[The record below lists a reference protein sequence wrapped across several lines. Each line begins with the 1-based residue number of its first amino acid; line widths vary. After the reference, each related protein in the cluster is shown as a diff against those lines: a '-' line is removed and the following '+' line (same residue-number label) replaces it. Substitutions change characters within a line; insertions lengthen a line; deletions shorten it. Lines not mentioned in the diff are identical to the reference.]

1 MRKFE
6 LHVTK
11 GNTTTKK
18 IGVFSSE
25 REAKQ
30 FAKALPLPE
39 GVVVKVKEVSDM
51 VLAIRFFESYRG
63 FVGLDD

>member
-11 GNTTTKK
+11 SHTTKK
-18 IGVFSSE
+18 IGIFNSE
-25 REAKQ
+25 KEAKQ

-39 GVVVKVKEVSDM
+39 GVEVEVKEVSDS
-51 VLAIRFFESYRG
+51 VLAIRFFLECRD
-63 FVGLDD
+63 FVGFDD

>member
-6 LHVTK
+6 LHITK
-11 GNTTTKK
+11 RNTTKK

-30 FAKALPLPE
+30 FARALPLPE
-39 GVVVKVKEVSDM
+39 GVEVKVKEVSDM
-51 VLAIRFFESYRG
+51 VLAVRFYKEYSA

>member
-6 LHVTK
+6 LHVTTS
-11 GNTTTKK
+11 NTTKK
-18 IGVFSSE
+18 IGIFSSE
-25 REAKQ
+25 REAIQ

-39 GVVVKVKEVSDM
+39 GVEVVVREVSDM
-51 VLAIRFFESYRG
+51 VLAIRFFKDYSA

>member
-6 LHVTK
+6 LHITK
-11 GNTTTKK
+11 GNTTKK
-18 IGVFSSE
+18 IGAFNSE

-39 GVVVKVKEVSDM
+39 GVEVVVREVSDS
-51 VLAIRFFESYRG
+51 VLAIRFFMECRA
-63 FVGLDD
+63 FLGLDD